1 MQSVEILKHLF
12 KLSVQRSVFVVKN
25 GSKILFWRAGLMPG
39 PLSAKVIITDLG
51 DWHNSVFTLI
61 SGVGLADSGVGVAPA
76 QKTTLKLK
84 QIQDKT
90 FK

>member
-1 MQSVEILKHLF
+1 
-12 KLSVQRSVFVVKN
+12 
-25 GSKILFWRAGLMPG
+25 MPG